1 MQYRNCTRK
10 GARNSKE
17 KDVKMYIGDTENNT
31 MSEGNGLFEI
41 ISYDGLPNISEL
53 SKDGIL
59 ILFRISGELAV
70 SSKGS
75 FMTLDAGDCAIFFL
89 KSENVFFPANKD
101 DGKTA
106 CAFIRGTLASGLAEM
121 YGINKTEVLR
131 GLDVSFE
138 MFGIRRVLSS
148 DETSECEKKRDAL
161 MAVHRLFSKAGKAV
175 SAGNT
180 VKKNTA
186 TLIRG
191 YIDTHIDGKLTL
203 DELSATFFVSKT
215 QIFRMF
221 KESYGMAPMQY
232 FLHKKIEYAK
242 HLLATT
248 DKHMAEIAEELSFTD
263 AKHFSKTFKNYA
275 GVLPRDYKKQIK
287 NKK

>member
-1 MQYRNCTRK
+1 
-10 GARNSKE
+10 
-17 KDVKMYIGDTENNT
+17 
-31 MSEGNGLFEI
+31 MSENNGLFEI
-41 ISYDGLPNISEL
+41 LSYDAFPDMSQLP
-53 SKDGIL
+53 KDGIL
-59 ILFRISGELAV
+59 LLCRISGELTV
-70 SSKGS
+70 SSREGLI
-75 FMTLDAGDCAIFFL
+75 TLDAGDCAIFPRL
-89 KSENVFFPANKD
+89 SDYVFSPESKG

-106 CAFIRGTLASGLAEM
+106 CAFIRGTLARGLAEM
-121 YGINKTEVLR
+121 YGIRDIEVLR

-138 MFGIRRVLSS
+138 MFGIKRVLS
-148 DETSECEKKRDAL
+148 DDDMPEYEKKRDAL
-161 MAVHRLFSKAGKAV
+161 MAVHRFFLKAGKAI
-175 SAGNT
+175 SAGST
-180 VKKNTA
+180 SKKNTA

-203 DELSATFFVSKT
+203 DELSANFFVSKT

-242 HLLATT
+242 HLLSTT

-275 GVLPRDYKKQIK
+275 GMLPRDYKKQIK
-287 NKK
+287 SKKS

>member
-1 MQYRNCTRK
+1 MQYENCTLRS
-10 GARNSKE
+10 AHNSKE
-17 KDVKMYIGDTENNT
+17 KDVKMYIGDTEINT
-31 MSEGNGLFEI
+31 MSDSNGLFEI
-41 ISYDGLPNISEL
+41 TSFDELPDISALP
-53 SKDGIL
+53 KDGIL
-59 ILFRISGELAV
+59 LLCRITGELAI
-70 SSKGS
+70 SSKSG
-75 FMTLDAGDCAIFFL
+75 FMTLGAGDCAIL
-89 KSENVFFPANKD
+89 SLASDYVFSAETKV

-106 CAFIRGTLASGLAEM
+106 CAFVRGTLAFGLAEM
-121 YGINKTEVLR
+121 YGIGETEILR

-138 MFGIRRVLSS
+138 MFGIRKVLLS
-148 DETSECEKKRDAL
+148 DEMPESEKLRDSL
-161 MAVHRLFSKAGKAV
+161 MAVHRFFLKAGKAI
-175 SAGNT
+175 SAGNA

-186 TLIRG
+186 ALIRG

-221 KESYGMAPMQY
+221 KDSYGMAPMQY

-248 DKHMAEIAEELSFTD
+248 GKHMAEIAEELSFTD